1 MAYVA
6 KKMVMPT
13 NYVDMTT
20 KDLEYE
26 GSFSWRNGALDRS
39 CRLMLMVSINDLMR
53 MRSGPGTSDSST
65 FKMSGDLSVVAGVVG
80 LTGFSIEYK
89 KEHPN
94 M

>member
-26 GSFSWRNGALDRS
+26 GSFSWRKFWTGVMVAGFALSLVAGGAGVLATGALATA
-39 CRLMLMVSINDLMR
+39 L
-53 MRSGPGTSDSST
+53 GTTCGIS
-65 FKMSGDLSVVAGVVG
+65 FVAGVVG
-80 LTGFSIEYK
+80 LTGYSIEYK
-89 KEHPN
+89 KEHPDL
-94 M
+94 

>member
-26 GSFSWRNGALDRS
+26 GSFSWRKFWTGVMVAGFALALATGVGGVLATGALATA
-39 CRLMLMVSINDLMR
+39 LGTTAGVSM
-53 MRSGPGTSDSST
+53 
-65 FKMSGDLSVVAGVVG
+65 VAGVVG